1 MWLCVYVSWLS
12 VSIWVS
18 VWVTLCTFA
27 TFQKGIPSVFLW
39 YWRSLP
45 LTLHGPRCFVLVSVS
60 VCVSVSVR
68 VCVWRWVWVWVCLSV
83 SDIQT
88 YRHKHRDTD
97 TQRATHIE
105 KHTQRQRDTQIHRH
119 KDKHTP
125 THTQRQ
131 TKRHRQREAHTPTQR
146 QKWQK
151 HSKDR
156 DKDWAPCQPQLP
168 PPSSS
173 DRSATHDCAQHDVNN
188 KLTDTLKHKSSSLGE
203 RINKWLGM
211 INVHNKI
218 VRSVPMV
225 IPLLTSV
232 PVFPTKDVYSSSP
245 MPPCWI

>member
-1 MWLCVYVSWLS
+1 MCLILGPLLELLLHLHNLYLTNPPLVAKMCWTVPCSFLCFFVLLHVAVCYVSWLS

-68 VCVWRWVWVWVCLSV
+68 VCVWRWVWVLVCLSV

-105 KHTQRQRDTQIHRH
+105 KHTERDTH
-119 KDKHTP
+119 
-125 THTQRQ
+125 
-131 TKRHRQREAHTPTQR
+131 
-146 QKWQK
+146 
-151 HSKDR
+151 
-156 DKDWAPCQPQLP
+156 
-168 PPSSS
+168 
-173 DRSATHDCAQHDVNN
+173 
-188 KLTDTLKHKSSSLGE
+188 TDT
-203 RINKWLGM
+203 
-211 INVHNKI
+211 
-218 VRSVPMV
+218 
-225 IPLLTSV
+225 
-232 PVFPTKDVYSSSP
+232 
-245 MPPCWI
+245 